1 MSKNKLKYSNNRKIC
16 DDTND
21 TILIVSSDSDNISN
35 FFFTEY
41 ITLLTCEQHNFYRF
55 LKQNYIYEIY
65 GNLLT
70 TNDMERLLPNKWLN
84 DKIINTYFD
93 LLKSKFPNYY
103 FVSTFFISS
112 LLKNRRQHD
121 IINKELLSKWE
132 QSNGCII
139 PVHLGIHWCLF
150 YFNIPILYV
159 FDSLGTID
167 YLKVYLFKTILE
179 KISNISIVIKPLTTL
194 KTNIPLQTNG
204 NDCGVFICMYA
215 KGIVLNNRFYKGNMD
230 IYRKRIFH
238 ELLAKKIIY
247 GNDESYE
254 LFLNP
259 LE

>member
-1 MSKNKLKYSNNRKIC
+1 MSKNKLKYSNNQKTY
-16 DDTND
+16 DNTND
-21 TILIVSSDSDNISN
+21 TILIISSDSDDISN

-41 ITLLTCEQHNFYRF
+41 ITLLTYEQHNFYRF
-55 LKQNYIYEIY
+55 LKQNYTYEIY

-70 TNDMERLLPNKWLN
+70 TDDMKRLLPNRWLN

-93 LLKSKFPNYY
+93 LLKSKFPRYC
-103 FVSTFFISS
+103 FVSTFFVSS
-112 LLKNRRQHD
+112 LLKNKVHYD

-139 PVHLGIHWCLF
+139 PVHLGFHWCLF
-150 YFNIPILYV
+150 YFNISILYV

-167 YLKVYLFKTILE
+167 YSKVYLFKTILE
-179 KISNISIVIKPLTTL
+179 RISNKSITIKSFMML
-194 KTNIPLQTNG
+194 KRNIPLQING

-215 KGIVLNNRFYKGNMD
+215 KGIVLNNKFYEGNMD